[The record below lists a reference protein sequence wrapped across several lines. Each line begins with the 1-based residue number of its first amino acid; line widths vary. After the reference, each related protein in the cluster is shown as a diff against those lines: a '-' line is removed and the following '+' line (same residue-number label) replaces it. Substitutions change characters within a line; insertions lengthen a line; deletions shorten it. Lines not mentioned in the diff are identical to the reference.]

1 MGQMSLME
9 DSALSKKT
17 AGFMMLGLA
26 VLVAGALWEPGA
38 APVSAQGKSS
48 TVVIHESKHDQHA
61 LGPDD
66 VLPYPGGQAAA
77 NKEIV
82 LRRTHA
88 PGIVTSLQDPALQIS
103 TGPTVAATAG
113 ANFSGVGA
121 NGYAPPDTN
130 GAAGATQ
137 YMQWV
142 NVRFAVYDKSSGKLV
157 FGPAAGNSIWSGFG
171 GSCQTTN
178 SGDPIAEYDK
188 QAGRWVVMQPV
199 FSSPYSLCVA
209 VSTTSNWTGSGI
221 TWNRYQFNVPN
232 NSHNFPDYPKLSV
245 WSDGYYIS
253 YNSFTN
259 GSQWAGPQACVMDR
273 ASMLAGQ
280 AATMQCAT
288 IPPSNTEI
296 DSWLSS
302 DLDGNVPGVT
312 GTTQGPPAGSPAY
325 YVGIYAPDN
334 TKLALF
340 QYHVD
345 WANPSNSTFTGPTLI
360 AVSAFNEACGGGTC
374 VPQPNTNNTLDS
386 LADRLMYRLAYRNF
400 GSYESLVISHSVD
413 PGNGTSGIRW
423 YEIRS
428 PGSSPSVYQQG
439 TFAPDS
445 NYRWMPSIAM
455 DKNGDIAVGYSE
467 SSSSVAPSIY
477 YTGRLASDPVGTL
490 ESEAPILQGAFSQ
503 TSGLSR
509 WGDYS
514 SMSVDPADDCTFW
527 YTNEYLPY
535 NGSFNWS
542 TQIASFVFP
551 GCGSPAGPSFTLT
564 NSSSAQTVTAG
575 NPATFN
581 HLTITPNNG
590 FSGTVNI
597 AISGQPAGVTLSS
610 PTSVS
615 VSQTTSFN
623 LVLATASNTAAGTY
637 NITVTGSSGSLN
649 FSTSVTLVVNA
660 PAPTGS
666 ITLSASPSSLNV
678 PRNSTGTSTITVTS
692 SNFAGTIS
700 LSVSGVP
707 SRTSVSLS
715 PTSVTFTGS
724 GSINSRL
731 TVKVNRNARTG
742 AYTLTITGR
751 DSTGKITNTVNVPLT
766 IS

>member
-1 MGQMSLME
+1 LV
-9 DSALSKKT
+9 
-17 AGFMMLGLA
+17 
-26 VLVAGALWEPGA
+26 VLVVEAFWGTGA
-38 APVSAQGKSS
+38 APLRAQGKSG

-66 VLPYPGGQAAA
+66 VLPYPGGEAAA
-77 NKEIV
+77 NREIV

-88 PGIVTSLQDPALQIS
+88 PGIARKLQDPALQSS
-103 TGPTVAATAG
+103 TGPTIAATAG
-113 ANFSGVGA
+113 ATFGGVGA
-121 NGYAPPDTN
+121 NDYAPPDTN

-142 NVRFAVYDKSSGKLV
+142 NVRFAVYNKSSGGLV
-157 FGPAAGNSIWSGFG
+157 FGPANGNSIWSGFG
-171 GSCQTTN
+171 GSCQSSN
-178 SGDPIAEYDK
+178 SGDPIAQYDK

-209 VSTTSNWTGSGI
+209 VSATSNWTSTGI

-232 NSHNFPDYPKLSV
+232 NTHNFPDYPKLSV
-245 WSDGYYIS
+245 WPDGYYIS

-288 IPPSNTEI
+288 TPPSNTNI
-296 DSWLSS
+296 DSWLPS
-302 DLDGNVPGVT
+302 DLDGDVPGVT
-312 GTTQGPPAGSPAY
+312 GTTQAPPVGSPAY

-334 TKLALF
+334 TKLAVF

-345 WANPSNSTFTGPTLI
+345 WGTPSNSSFTGPTL
-360 AVSAFNEACGGGTC
+360 VSVSGFNEACGGGTC
-374 VPQPNTNNTLDS
+374 IPQPNTNNTLDS

-400 GSYESLVISHSVD
+400 GDHESLVISHSVD

-428 PGSSPSVYQQG
+428 PGSAPIVNQQG

-445 NYRWMPSIAM
+445 NYRWIPSIAM

-477 YTGRLASDPVGTL
+477 YTGRLAGDPLGAL

-503 TSGLSR
+503 TSGLTR

-535 NGSFNWS
+535 NGTFNWS
-542 TQIASFVFP
+542 TQIASFVFT
-551 GCGSPAGPSFTLT
+551 GCGSPAGPGFTLT
-564 NSSSAQTVTAG
+564 NNSATQTVTAG
-575 NPATFN
+575 SSATFN

-590 FSGTVNI
+590 FGGSVAIG
-597 AISGQPAGVTLSS
+597 ISGQPSGVTLSS
-610 PTSVS
+610 PTSVT
-615 VSQTTSFN
+615 VSGTTNFN
-623 LVLATASNTAAGTY
+623 LVLATASSTAPGTY
-637 NITVTGSSGSLN
+637 NITVTGTSGTVHS
-649 FSTSVTLVVNA
+649 STSVTLVVNA
-660 PAPTGS
+660 SGPTGS
-666 ITLSASPSSLNV
+666 ITLTAAPPSLNV
-678 PRNSTGTSTITVTS
+678 PRNSTGTSTITITS
-692 SNFAGTIS
+692 SNFTGTIS
-700 LSVSGVP
+700 LTVSGTP
-707 SRTSVSLS
+707 ARTTSSLS
-715 PTSVTFTGS
+715 PTSVTFSGS
-724 GSINSRL
+724 GSKTATLS
-731 TVKVNRNARTG
+731 VKANRNAKTG
-742 AYTLTITGR
+742 SYTLTITGK
-751 DSTGKITNTVNVPLT
+751 DSTGKITNTVTVPLT